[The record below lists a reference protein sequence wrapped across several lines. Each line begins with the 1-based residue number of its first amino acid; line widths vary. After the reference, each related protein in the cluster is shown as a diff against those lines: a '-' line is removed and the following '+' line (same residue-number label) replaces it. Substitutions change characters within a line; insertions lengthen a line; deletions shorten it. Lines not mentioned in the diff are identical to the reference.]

1 LARKRIQELQD
12 HQINPLNKK
21 SVSIIIPNYNG
32 RHLLEE
38 YLPFTYTAIEEAGV
52 PFEIIVVDD
61 ASKDESISFIRG
73 SYPKINLVVN
83 PENHGF
89 SYTCNRGIE
98 VAKND
103 LILLLNSDVKLE
115 LGYFENQ
122 WKYFSELDTFGV
134 MGRIIDMQGD
144 RIQDAARMPKFNGLK
159 LKTDYFYYTNEP
171 EDRLYTFYLSGA
183 NALID
188 AEKLKQLGGFNEL
201 FSPFYCEDM
210 ELSIRAWRVG
220 WKCYYEHSSICRH
233 QVSAS
238 TKNYKTARW
247 VKSVYYRNR
256 FYMHAL
262 HLDGFAR
269 FAWYCQ
275 IAVVDLIPR
284 LLAGHFWIWQSYRQ
298 LFNNSDQIRESR
310 MKFENLPAYQKHGIS
325 IFDVVRNLRESVK
338 SSKPIRF
345 KP

>member
-1 LARKRIQELQD
+1 MD
-12 HQINPLNKK
+12 KK
-21 SVSIIIPNYNG
+21 SISIIIPNYNG

-38 YLPFTYTAIEEAGV
+38 YLPFTLAAVEETRM

-61 ASKDESISFIRG
+61 ASKDESIAFIRDQ
-73 SYPKINLVVN
+73 YPQVKLIVN
-83 PENHGF
+83 PENYGF

-98 VAKND
+98 AAKNE

-115 LGYFENQ
+115 PGYFENQ
-122 WKYFSELDTFGV
+122 WKYFSEPDTFGV

-159 LKTDYFYYTNEP
+159 LKTDYFYYISEP
-171 EDRLYTFYLSGA
+171 NNWLYTFYLSGA

-188 AEKLKQLGGFNEL
+188 AEKLKKIGGFDEL

-210 ELSIRAWRVG
+210 ELSIRAWRLR
-220 WKCYYEHSSICRH
+220 WKCYYEHSAVCRH

-238 TKNYKTARW
+238 TKNYKSARW
-247 VKSVYYRNR
+247 VKSIYYRNR

-275 IAVVDLIPR
+275 ITLIDLIPK
-284 LLAGHFWIWQSYRQ
+284 LLAGQFWIWSSYLQ
-298 LFNNSDQIRESR
+298 LFKNGSQIRKSKI
-310 MKFENLPAYQKHGIS
+310 KFGQLMNKENSNGS
-325 IFDVVRNLRESVK
+325 IFKVVANLRASVK
-338 SSKPIRF
+338 GKSLIRF